1 MAKKPAAPIV
11 LNDKERMILAKA
23 VHKARKADPS
33 LPWKKTFDIA
43 MKALPEGRRL
53 RDGVDHPNKVS
64 WIKPMLEDL
73 SGTPSTAKKAIILS
87 EKEKESFA
95 NAVYEAVK
103 ANPQRGYASAI
114 REANK
119 LMPEGRKV
127 GDSISAVHHLSWLGP
142 MLMQIETK
150 NGAKLKTSLTDDEKL
165 YFAEAFVECL
175 KANPEGGN
183 MGAIREANKLMPEGR
198 QIGAKIDSIKQI
210 PWIIPLLAEIE
221 ARDTSKARVILDDA
235 ERVLMAKAV
244 FEYQNKNPGCT
255 QEAAIQAAIKTMPA
269 NRRLSSTRDSF
280 VQIPWIIPLLA
291 KLNNKPEPI
300 PELDSDVAGAG
311 KTWLTDKEK
320 EDFTKTV
327 YLLRK
332 GNATW
337 TRCMKEA
344 NAFLPEDRRLA
355 SSNPSGVPW
364 LKRALEKMSLAE
376 TGRVVID
383 HRNTFPKAEEEPA
396 PIPHKQKGAKKGSS
410 RLALSD
416 EDKEH
421 FAELVYQ
428 FRLHHSGWG
437 WQRILDEANMEM
449 PAHKRREHMPPSPSQ
464 LPWLPP
470 LLDKIG
476 SRPPAPI
483 QTLPEPVVEAPKVES
498 PTIGM
503 EDAMINM
510 MANMMKQFM
519 PALMQNPETQKKL
532 QTAMMSSG
540 AAPVQEQPKPFRRK
554 VLVVGLLPI
563 QTQETQ
569 RDFGRVFDFKFIT
582 SNTPSQQIKDASKN
596 ADIAIIMTQFVSH
609 STQAALRQHPGFEYC
624 NGNSTALKM
633 LLEEKV
639 SGVKVGQ

>member
-1 MAKKPAAPIV
+1 MAKKRAAPIV

-33 LPWKKTFDIA
+33 LPWTKTFEIA
-43 MKALPEGRRL
+43 MKALPENRRL
-53 RDGVDHPNKVS
+53 GGTDHPSKVA
-64 WIKPMLEDL
+64 WIKPMLDEL
-73 SGTPSTAKKAIILS
+73 GGATKKL
-87 EKEKESFA
+87 
-95 NAVYEAVK
+95 V
-103 ANPQRGYASAI
+103 
-114 REANK
+114 
-119 LMPEGRKV
+119 EG
-127 GDSISAVHHLSWLGP
+127 
-142 MLMQIETK
+142 
-150 NGAKLKTSLTDDEKL
+150 NLKISLTDDEKL

-175 KANPEGGN
+175 KANPDVGN

-198 QIGAKIDSIKQI
+198 QIGSKIDSVKQI

-221 ARDTSKARVILDDA
+221 ARVAPKVRIILDDA
-235 ERVLMAKAV
+235 ERTLMAKAV

-269 NRRLSSTRDSF
+269 NRRLSASRDSF
-280 VQIPWIIPLLA
+280 VQIPWIIPMLA
-291 KLNNKPEPI
+291 KLNKKPEPVN
-300 PELDSDVAGAG
+300 EEVGVG
-311 KTWLTDKEK
+311 KSWLTDKEK

-332 GNATW
+332 GNSTW

-355 SSNPSGVPW
+355 STNPGSVPW

-383 HRNTFPKAEEEPA
+383 HRNTFPKSEEAPEPT
-396 PIPHKQKGAKKGSS
+396 PQKQRGTKKGST
-410 RLALSD
+410 RLSLSD

-464 LPWLPP
+464 LPWLPA

-476 SRPPAPI
+476 SRPPAPV
-483 QTLPEPVVEAPKVES
+483 QTIPEPVVEAPKVES
-498 PTIGM
+498 PTMGM
-503 EDAMINM
+503 EDAMISM

-540 AAPVQEQPKPFRRK
+540 AAPVQVEQPKQYRRK